1 MESELGDEELW
12 SAFGASALPATAWTH
27 RAHLRVAWLFLKRH
41 PLDDAHL
48 LMRAGIIRLNAFHG
62 LVETPAR
69 GYHET
74 LTRVW
79 LALIAA
85 LMKATD
91 AASSGAF
98 VDACAGALG
107 KEAALRHY
115 SRERIFSVRARAM
128 FVEPDLAPL
137 P

>member
-1 MESELGDEELW
+1 MDDRALWDAFSESR
-12 SAFGASALPATAWTH
+12 LPADRWTH
-27 RAHLRVAWLFLKRH
+27 REHLRVAWMFLERH
-41 PLDDAHL
+41 PLDEAHL
-48 LMRAGIIRLNAFHG
+48 LMRVGIIRLNAFHE

-79 LALIAA
+79 LALIAR
-85 LMKATD
+85 LRAT
-91 AASSGAF
+91 ASERTSDAF
-98 VDACAGALG
+98 VEAHSASLSRDAVLS
-107 KEAALRHY
+107 HY
-115 SRERIFSVRARAM
+115 SRERIMSVRARSI